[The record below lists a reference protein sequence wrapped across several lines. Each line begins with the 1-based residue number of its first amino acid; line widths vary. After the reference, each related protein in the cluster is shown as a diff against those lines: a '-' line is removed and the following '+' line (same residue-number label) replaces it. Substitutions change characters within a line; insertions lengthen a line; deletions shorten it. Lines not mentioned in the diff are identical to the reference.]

1 MNYHIKEVFWSIIL
15 SFLKSQKGIH
25 TNDEAKLRLFIE
37 AVFYVLRTGC
47 QWRMLPF
54 YYGKYRSIH
63 KRFKDWCDK
72 DIFSRLFKSV
82 QNPDLQEVMLDSTIA
97 RAHACATGYD
107 KDDTK
112 QLVDQLVG

>member
-54 YYGKYRSIH
+54 IMVNIDQYI
-63 KRFKDWCDK
+63 
-72 DIFSRLFKSV
+72 SV
-82 QNPDLQEVMLDSTIA
+82 LKIGVIKI
-97 RAHACATGYD
+97 YF
-107 KDDTK
+107 
-112 QLVDQLVG
+112 